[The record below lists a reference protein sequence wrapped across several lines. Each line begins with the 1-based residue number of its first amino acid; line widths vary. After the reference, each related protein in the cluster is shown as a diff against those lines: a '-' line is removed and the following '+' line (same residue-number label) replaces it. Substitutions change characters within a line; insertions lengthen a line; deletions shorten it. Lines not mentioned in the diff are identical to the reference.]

1 MARNRRILVTGV
13 ARWWGALLVQRLIDE
28 PDVAEVIGIDTRE
41 PRYDLGLADFLK
53 LDIRHSL
60 IGKLVRTVGID
71 TVVHTGTTIDSFDL
85 DPRRAHETNVIG
97 TLNLLAGC
105 AGADSPVRRFVLK
118 SSAHVYGS
126 AHVLPAHLREDR
138 RLAVDSPHPFV
149 RDIVEVESYLLDFA
163 LRNPDIELAILRFA
177 NSLNSE
183 EPQPLARYLDL
194 EVVPTVA
201 GFDPVLQLID
211 RDDCIEAMRLATIG
225 SASGAFNIA
234 APHPQPLNALL
245 DRAGKLHAPLL
256 PPIGL
261 DLAAQVLRRLG
272 FTSLSPQLLDLLRW
286 GRTVSITR
294 AERELGFRARL
305 DSAEAL
311 EHFVQERRVIAFR
324 PDRVAYQYERE
335 LEDFIHSRRP
345 SDGPLGIAPAGGSD
359 NGVRTATRRRSPRRR
374 SPAPPR

>member
-1 MARNRRILVTGV
+1 MARTRRILVTGV
-13 ARWWGALLVQRLIDE
+13 SRWWGALLVQRLVDE
-28 PDVAEVIGIDTRE
+28 PDVAEVVGIDTRE

-118 SSAHVYGS
+118 SSAHVYGA
-126 AHVLPAHLREDR
+126 AHLLPAHLREDR

-149 RDIVEVESYLLDFA
+149 RDIVEVESYLHDFA
-163 LRNPDIELAILRFA
+163 VRNPQVQLTMLRFA
-177 NSLNSE
+177 NSLNAE

-194 EVVPTVA
+194 ELVPTVA
-201 GFDPVLQLID
+201 GYDPVLQLID
-211 RDDCIEAMRLATIG
+211 RDDCIEAMRRATMEPATG
-225 SASGAFNIA
+225 PFNIA
-234 APHPQPLNALL
+234 APRPLPLSVLL

-261 DLAAQVLRRLG
+261 DMAAQVLRRLG

-286 GRTVSITR
+286 GRTLSTAR

-305 DSAEAL
+305 DTGEAF
-311 EHFVQERRVIAFR
+311 ERFVQERRVIAFQ
-324 PDRVAYQYERE
+324 PDRHAYQYEKE
-335 LEDFIHSRRP
+335 LEEFIHSRRP
-345 SDGPLGIAPAGGSD
+345 VDAELPGPDGASESPKAA
-359 NGVRTATRRRSPRRR
+359 ATRPRSRRR
-374 SPAPPR
+374 RQPAPPR